1 MKMRQSIAELERQF
15 VEDAVEDRERAE
27 ALRRHS
33 TLRARKR
40 NLDKMHKSGSLRFIL
55 LFVILL
61 STAVLVTVAMFQTLY
76 IVMG

>member
-27 ALRRHS
+27 ALRRHAD
-33 TLRARKR
+33 LRTRKR
-40 NLDKMHKSGSLRFIL
+40 SLDKMHKNGSLRFVL

-61 STAVLVTVAMFQTLY
+61 GTAVLVTVAMFQTLY
-76 IVMG
+76 IVMS